1 MIALPI
7 AVLVTL
13 LSTLLIRILGGSAF
27 LPDSAIALT
36 ILIWSIPI
44 GFVNSV
50 TQYVLIAVGQQRFL
64 TGAFVIGVVFNV
76 GANLLLIPRY
86 GYAGAAVVTVLSEI
100 SLLIPFYFAVR
111 RHVARLPWLD
121 LVWRQVA
128 AAAGMGATA
137 ALLRNMELVAA
148 GLSVL
153 VYVGLLLAFGT
164 FKDPDIQRV
173 LRVVPFIGKKPGTVA
188 TGE

>member
-1 MIALPI
+1 M
-7 AVLVTL
+7 
-13 LSTLLIRILGGSAF
+13 
-27 LPDSAIALT
+27 
-36 ILIWSIPI
+36 
-44 GFVNSV
+44 

-64 TGAFVIGVVFNV
+64 TGAFVIGVVFNI

-86 GYAGAAVVTVLSEI
+86 GYAGAAVVTVLSEV
-100 SLLIPFYFAVR
+100 SLLIPFYIAVR

-128 AAAGMGATA
+128 AAAGMGLTA
-137 ALLRNMELVAA
+137 ALLRNTELVAA
-148 GLSVL
+148 GLSTL
-153 VYVGLLLAFGT
+153 VYVGLLMAFGT

-173 LRVVPFIGKKPGTVA
+173 LRVVPFIGRKPETVA